1 MRRWMLFVVTLT
13 LLVSG
18 ADWARTQQ
26 RIDAQAIILS
36 ADRNHDGYIDRVEFL
51 SRMTEAF
58 YFVDANKDG
67 FLTIQELQQ
76 AVAGAD
82 PQRIKAADTDKDSKL
97 SMYEY
102 ERALPKSFDEADTDK
117 DGLLSM
123 QEIQTRWGS
132 PTR

>member
-67 FLTIQELQQ
+67 FLFAQEIQQ
-76 AVAGAD
+76 AIAGAD
-82 PQRIKAADTDKDSKL
+82 LQRVKAADTDGDSKL

-102 ERALPKSFDEADTDK
+102 QRAIAQSFDEADTDK
-117 DGLLSM
+117 NGLLSM
-123 QEIQTRWGS
+123 QEIKARWGS

>member
-1 MRRWMLFVVTLT
+1 MRKWVLFVVTLT

-18 ADWARTQQ
+18 ADWARAQQ
-26 RIDAQAIILS
+26 RIDVHSIILS
-36 ADRNHDGYIDRVEFL
+36 ADRNHDGSIDRIEFL
-51 SRMTEAF
+51 RRMTEAF
-58 YFVDANKDG
+58 YFVDTNKDG
-67 FLTIQELQQ
+67 FLTIQELQK

-82 PQRIKAADTDKDSKL
+82 PQRVKAADTDKDSKL

-102 ERALPKSFDEADTDK
+102 ERAISQSFDEADTNK

-132 PTR
+132 PAR

>member
-1 MRRWMLFVVTLT
+1 VLFVVMLT

-18 ADWARTQQ
+18 ADWARAQQ
-26 RIDAQAIILS
+26 RIDVNAIVS
-36 ADRNHDGYIDRVEFL
+36 SSDRNHDDHIDRIEFL

-82 PQRIKAADTDKDSKL
+82 PQRVKAADTDKDSKL

-102 ERALPKSFDEADTDK
+102 ERGVSQSFDEADTDK
-117 DGLLSM
+117 NGLLSM

-132 PTR
+132 PAR

>member
-1 MRRWMLFVVTLT
+1 MHRWVLFVVTST

-18 ADWARTQQ
+18 ADWARAQQ
-26 RIDAQAIILS
+26 QIDVNAIIS
-36 ADRNHDGYIDRVEFL
+36 SSDRNHDGYIDRIEFL

-67 FLTIQELQQ
+67 FLNIQELQQ

-82 PQRIKAADTDKDSKL
+82 PQRVKAADTDKDSKL

-102 ERALPKSFDEADTDK
+102 ERGVSQSFDEADTDK

-123 QEIQTRWGS
+123 QEIQTKWGS
-132 PTR
+132 PAR

>member
-1 MRRWMLFVVTLT
+1 MRRWVLFVVTLT
-13 LLVSG
+13 LFGSG
-18 ADWARTQQ
+18 ADWARAQQ
-26 RIDAQAIILS
+26 RIDVNAIVS
-36 ADRNHDGYIDRVEFL
+36 SSDRNHDGHIDRIEFL

-76 AVAGAD
+76 AIAGAD
-82 PQRIKAADTDKDSKL
+82 PQRVKAADTDKDSKL

-102 ERALPKSFDEADTDK
+102 ERGVSQSFDEADTDK

-123 QEIQTRWGS
+123 QEIQTKWGS
-132 PTR
+132 PAR